1 MAETE
6 WRWHGSVWGF
16 LDIVQWAFVF
26 QRLAE
31 ENCPDMVDIIE
42 SPELV
47 RKKAEEYGMTYF
59 ALTKEMLRNGIT
71 VHRFLDASDDGW
83 QSEETEQDNQ

>member
-1 MAETE
+1 MAESE
-6 WRWHGSVWGF
+6 WCWHGSVWGF

-31 ENCPDMVDIIE
+31 EKCSNMVDIME
-42 SPELV
+42 SQELV

-59 ALTKEMLRNGIT
+59 ALTKEMLRNGIA
-71 VHRFLDASDDGW
+71 VHRFLDAPDDGR
-83 QSEETEQDNQ
+83 QSEETEQNNQ